1 LPKSVEEALRFDEES
16 KTTFWQDAIRKEM
29 GGNILPA
36 VKILEPHVSPPV
48 GSQLIP
54 CNIVFDIKMDF
65 TRKARYVAG
74 GHVADP
80 PSTQTYA
87 SVVSRDSIC
96 IAFLIA
102 ALNDLDIMSADI
114 QGAYLNAPCRERVHT
129 ICGPEF
135 GPELQGRITVI
146 VKALYGLKTSAFAW
160 RSHLAETLQELG
172 YFSCVANN
180 DVGMRPAVKP
190 NGFKC
195 YEYVLDYT
203 DDILSISHKPLDVL
217 TKLDQHYILKSG
229 SVGPLT
235 QYLGAQ
241 VSQLFFPMF
250 PHDVDGTYH
259 LRNMSKRQFATYKI
273 G

>member
-1 LPKSVEEALRFDEES
+1 
-16 KTTFWQDAIRKEM
+16 
-29 GGNILPA
+29 

-54 CNIVFDIKMDF
+54 CHIVFDIKMDF

-74 GHVADP
+74 GHVTDP

-135 GPELQGRITVI
+135 GPELRGRIAVI

-172 YFSCVANN
+172 YSSCVADN
-180 DVGMRPAVKP
+180 DVWMRPAVKP
-190 NGFKC
+190 NGFKY
-195 YEYVLDYT
+195 YEYVLVYT
-203 DDILSISHKPLDVL
+203 DDILSISHRPLDVESTL
-217 TKLDQHYILKSG
+217 HS
-229 SVGPLT
+229 
-235 QYLGAQ
+235 
-241 VSQLFFPMF
+241 
-250 PHDVDGTYH
+250 
-259 LRNMSKRQFATYKI
+259 
-273 G
+273 